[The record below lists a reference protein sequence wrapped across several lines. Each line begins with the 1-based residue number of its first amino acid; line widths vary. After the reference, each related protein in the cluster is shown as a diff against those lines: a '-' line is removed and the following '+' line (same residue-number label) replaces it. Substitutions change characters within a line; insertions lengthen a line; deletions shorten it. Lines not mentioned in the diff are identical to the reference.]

1 MMSDWLEVLFKM
13 KDVLNFVIT
22 MPGALFVMMVLMKM
36 MPMSFVVSLATL
48 IKVIKFT
55 KYQLTNESK

>member
-22 MPGALFVMMVLMKM
+22 MPGAQSVMMVLMKM
-36 MPMSFVVSLATL
+36 MPMLSVASLATL
-48 IKVIKFT
+48 IMVNII
-55 KYQLTNESK
+55 N